1 MAKRLYVGNLN
12 YSTSESTLSDLFG
25 AHGAVKE
32 VTVIEGKGFGFVEY
46 ETDEAAQLAID
57 NLNQTDV
64 DGREIRVDVAHER
77 PSRGGGGR
85 SLCLAWPVPKRAGR
99 SWCRHCQG
107 DEYMMATETGRGGG
121 GGSR

>member
-25 AHGAVKE
+25 AYGAVRE

-77 PSRGGGGR
+77 PSRGGGG
-85 SLCLAWPVPKRAGR
+85 
-99 SWCRHCQG
+99 
-107 DEYMMATETGRGGG
+107 GGG
-121 GGSR
+121 GGGRRDSYNDRW